1 MPSSNTSSAEKLS
14 SQGIVK
20 NCTQVPTH
28 SHLRLKCRT
37 TPMKKHE
44 HTNEILLVSIASCN
58 VDNNHFKA
66 IPWAKCWYIVLKVQ
80 SIGNNWWRAS
90 FIYSLWVLLR
100 WKVFSLYILS
110 LILYNVK
117 AQAMSYAKGYQ
128 LVTIN
133 QPLDCW
139 HKCVCVCVCVLNRW
153 STRRDL
159 ETSSNSLVLSC
170 ISTVYTEPDS

>member
-1 MPSSNTSSAEKLS
+1 MPNYT
-14 SQGIVK
+14 
-20 NCTQVPTH
+20 
-28 SHLRLKCRT
+28 
-37 TPMKKHE
+37 HE

-66 IPWAKCWYIVLKVQ
+66 MPWAKCWHQVLKVQ

-90 FIYSLWVLLR
+90 FIYSPYQSMGLAEVKGFLYI
-100 WKVFSLYILS
+100 YILS

-139 HKCVCVCVCVLNRW
+139 HKCVCVFVCVLNRW